1 MKGFGEALRDR
12 AEALGISSREVARR
26 CGLEYGRY
34 GNYVANKREPDL
46 ATLVKIA
53 RVLGTSPNSLLNFG
67 ADDAVPPPDMAR
79 LLSAFNGLDAE
90 GRELAAALV
99 EMLAERLAQN
109 RAPRADLALA
119 APAEAVAPPAPAALT
134 PPKKRRRR
142 KSDNQ
147 EG

>member
-53 RVLGTSPNSLLNFG
+53 RVLVSSPNKLLNFG
-67 ADDAVPPPDMAR
+67 ANDADPPPDEAR

-90 GRELAAALV
+90 GRKLAAALV
-99 EMLAERLAQN
+99 ETLAENQAS
-109 RAPRADLALA
+109 RANAAALPQDEPPPMADLPCA
-119 APAEAVAPPAPAALT
+119 AVHPPN
-134 PPKKRRRR
+134 
-142 KSDNQ
+142 SDS
-147 EG
+147 